1 MLLDKVLN
9 PSYHESTTLN
19 QNRLNR
25 KHLIHFMRAVAV
37 NPTIKDVAKLA
48 GVSAKTVSNVIND
61 NADRFSPETRAR
73 VLDAVKKLNYRPNRA
88 AQYMRSGTIG
98 VLAFAL
104 PNIGS
109 PYHAELAREIIDA
122 AQEQGHTILIEHTG
136 GLIENERL
144 LLGGSSR
151 HTVDGVILDPLAL
164 TESELYQTAVTTP
177 IVTVGE
183 RATGQHYDHIMID
196 NVAAARLIVEHLVE
210 VGRRRIA
217 IFPVVPD
224 VAASLFNM
232 RYQGYVDAL
241 QAGGIGLDPR
251 LVMTAGVR
259 SRDEMDFRGGMIC
272 MERLLSQGKP
282 PDGVFCLNDRV
293 ALGAMKVL
301 REHGLRVPDDI
312 AVAGFDDIA
321 ESNLTCP
328 ALTTISPDKHAIGRL
343 AVSLLIDRIKGV
355 RTGPPELFNPEFT
368 LVVREST
375 VGR

>member
-1 MLLDKVLN
+1 M
-9 PSYHESTTLN
+9 
-19 QNRLNR
+19 
-25 KHLIHFMRAVAV
+25 
-37 NPTIKDVAKLA
+37 NPTIKDVARLA
-48 GVSAKTVSNVIND
+48 GVSPKTVSNVIND
-61 NADRFSPETRAR
+61 NADRFSSETRER
-73 VLDAVKKLNYRPNRA
+73 VLDAIKKLNYRPNRA
-88 AQYMRSGTIG
+88 AQYMRSGAIG

-122 AQEQGHTILIEHTG
+122 AQEQGYTILIEHTG

-164 TESELYQTAVTTP
+164 AERELYQTAVTTP

-196 NVAAARLIVEHLVE
+196 NVAAARLIVEHLIAI
-210 VGRRRIA
+210 GRRRIA

-241 QAGGIGLDPR
+241 RAAGIGIDPR
-251 LVMTAGVR
+251 LVTYSGVP
-259 SRDEMDFRGGMIC
+259 SRDEMDYPGGMAC
-272 MERLLSQGKP
+272 MERFLAESQP
-282 PDGVFCLNDRV
+282 PDAVFCLNDRV

-301 REHGLRVPDDI
+301 RQHGLRVPDDV
-312 AVAGFDDIA
+312 AVTGFDDIA
-321 ESNLTCP
+321 ESTLTCP
-328 ALTTISPDKHAIGRL
+328 ALTTISPDKRAIGRL

-355 RTGPPELFNPEFT
+355 RTGPPEQFNPEFE

-375 VGR
+375 VG